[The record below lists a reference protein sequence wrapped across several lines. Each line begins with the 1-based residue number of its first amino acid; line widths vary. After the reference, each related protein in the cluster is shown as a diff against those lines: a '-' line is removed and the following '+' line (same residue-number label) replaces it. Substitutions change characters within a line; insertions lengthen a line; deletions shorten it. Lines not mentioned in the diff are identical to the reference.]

1 MQSMLILHVVAAAQT
16 CEESCARDIKKRLN
30 SQYTVA
36 LRGTPL
42 VFTSLVFN
50 RICSLHLDDPLG
62 YDYSY
67 LTVSQ
72 DGLFHVSGH
81 YDHLGAFFFVNK
93 KLFWGIGLTP
103 PPPPLSGKFQ
113 QNY

>member
-16 CEESCARDIKKRLN
+16 CEESRARDIKKRLN

-50 RICSLHLDDPLG
+50 RIVSLHLDRRPLTSIVLG

-67 LTVSQ
+67 LTV
-72 DGLFHVSGH
+72 
-81 YDHLGAFFFVNK
+81 
-93 KLFWGIGLTP
+93 P
-103 PPPPLSGKFQ
+103 
-113 QNY
+113 